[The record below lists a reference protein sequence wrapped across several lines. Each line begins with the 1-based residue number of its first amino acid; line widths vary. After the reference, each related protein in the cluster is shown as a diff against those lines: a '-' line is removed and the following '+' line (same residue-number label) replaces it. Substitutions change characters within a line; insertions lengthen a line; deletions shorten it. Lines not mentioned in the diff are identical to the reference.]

1 MGCKKRPEML
11 RNEGS
16 RLKRVIVS
24 SPGEAFL
31 GVTNLEAHNFSQ
43 KPDGRLA
50 TDQHDLLKTTITA
63 FGAQVVEVPE
73 LSGHPNSVFTRDTAL
88 STPKGFVRLRL
99 GLPTRE
105 GEDRWM
111 ADALMALGEPV
122 AGEIEAPG
130 TVEGGDVVLA
140 GSVAFV
146 GESIRTNRSG
156 IDQLTAVLV
165 PMGYE
170 IRAVPLPHSILHLDK
185 VLLTIGPKTLLF
197 CPEFINEDDL
207 DGFEAIAIPYGS
219 TSTANVINL
228 GDNDLIVNRS
238 NRGVI
243 ERLAGTAY
251 VVHDLDLSEYAKGTG
266 GPNCLIMPLD
276 RG

>member
-1 MGCKKRPEML
+1 
-11 RNEGS
+11 
-16 RLKRVIVS
+16 VVS

-31 GVTNLEAHNFSQ
+31 GITDLEAHNFGQ
-43 KPDGRLA
+43 RPDGRLA
-50 TDQHDLLKTTITA
+50 VDQHDLLKATITA
-63 FGAQVVEVPE
+63 FGTEVVDVPE

-88 STPKGFVRLRL
+88 STPEGFIRLRL

-111 ADALMALGEPV
+111 SDELEALGESE

-146 GESIRTNRSG
+146 GESIRTNPSG
-156 IDQLTAVLV
+156 IAQLTDILT

-170 IRAVPLPHSILHLDK
+170 VRVIPLPESILHLDK
-185 VLLTIGPKTLLF
+185 VLLTIGPETLLF
-197 CPEFINEDDL
+197 CPDFVDESKFG
-207 DGFEAIAIPYGS
+207 GFETIAIPYGP

-228 GDNDLIVNRS
+228 GDNELIANRS

-243 ERLAGTAY
+243 ERLSGTKY

-266 GPNCLIMPLD
+266 GPNCLIMPVD
-276 RG
+276 RD

>member
-1 MGCKKRPEML
+1 ML
-11 RNEGS
+11 RSEGD
-16 RLKRVIVS
+16 RLDRVVVS

-31 GVTNLEAHNFSQ
+31 GIADLEAHNFGQ
-43 KPDGRLA
+43 KPDSRLA
-50 TDQHDLLKTTITA
+50 VDQHDLMQATITA
-63 FGAQVVEVPE
+63 FGAEVVDLPE

-88 STPKGFVRLRL
+88 STPEGFVRLRL

-111 ADALMALGEPV
+111 AGALEALGEPMV
-122 AGEIEAPG
+122 GEIEAPG
-130 TVEGGDVVLA
+130 TVEGGDVVFA

-156 IDQLTAVLV
+156 IDQLAGVLA

-170 IRAVPLPHSILHLDK
+170 VRAIPLPDSVLHLDK
-185 VLLTIGPKTLLF
+185 VLLTIGPETLLL
-197 CPEFINEDDL
+197 CSDFIDEDGL
-207 DGFEAIAIPYGS
+207 DGFETIAIPYGP

-228 GDNDLIVNRS
+228 GDNELIVNRS

-243 ERLAGTAY
+243 ERLAGTKY
-251 VVHDLDLSEYAKGTG
+251 VVHDLDLSEYAKGMG
-266 GPNCLIMPLD
+266 GPNCLIMPVD